1 MAKLRYIVNVIIDSD
16 KKVVHAVAGDARKA
30 HEAGCQF
37 LRRYCQVAPQKLA
50 DIAISTNGG
59 YPLDQNMYQSVKGMT
74 AAEAASKDG
83 GILIMVS
90 DCGDGHGGEGFYNAL
105 KDCESPQA
113 LMEEILKIPQAETK
127 PDQWEYQIQSRILIH
142 HKVIYVMCEKYRSMA
157 REMGFETAGDVNEAL
172 SMALKEKGRDARI
185 AVIPDGVSVMVKR
198 PQE

>member
-1 MAKLRYIVNVIIDSD
+1 
-16 KKVVHAVAGDARKA
+16 
-30 HEAGCQF
+30 
-37 LRRYCQVAPQKLA
+37 
-50 DIAISTNGG
+50 
-59 YPLDQNMYQSVKGMT
+59 
-74 AAEAASKDG
+74 
-83 GILIMVS
+83 MVS

>member
-1 MAKLRYIVNVIIDSD
+1 
-16 KKVVHAVAGDARKA
+16 
-30 HEAGCQF
+30 
-37 LRRYCQVAPQKLA
+37 
-50 DIAISTNGG
+50 
-59 YPLDQNMYQSVKGMT
+59 MYQSVKCMT
-74 AAEAASKDG
+74 AAEAASNDG

-172 SMALKEKGRDARI
+172 SMALKEKGMDARI

>member
-1 MAKLRYIVNVIIDSD
+1 MAQATLQNVHMIIY
-16 KKVVHAVAGDARKA
+16 
-30 HEAGCQF
+30 
-37 LRRYCQVAPQKLA
+37 RR
-50 DIAISTNGG
+50 
-59 YPLDQNMYQSVKGMT
+59 NMM
-74 AAEAASKDG
+74 
-83 GILIMVS
+83 
-90 DCGDGHGGEGFYNAL
+90 FYVL
-105 KDCESPQA
+105 

-157 REMGFETAGDVNEAL
+157 REMGFETAGDVDEAL